1 MNLKEHPDLLDQL
14 AASHALGTLRAGAR
28 RRFEA
33 MARENPAV
41 RTRAILWQETFATLT
56 ELQPD
61 CVPSANVWKRIAN
74 QLPALQAAG
83 VIGASAGATRS
94 ASNTAALAPSAGSE
108 ENVGLLER
116 LRRSLGLW
124 RMGAVTGGFATVAAV
139 AMVVSLTQQI
149 RHRDVALA
157 SASQA
162 NTQLVA
168 QLKAAPD
175 IRYVAVLADDKA
187 DASMLVTFDPN
198 KNALVLK
205 RVGDFQEDPDK
216 SLQLW
221 AISPSGGPHSLGIV
235 GDRNVDR
242 LVAGEGEVGG
252 AKVLAVTL
260 EKKGGVP
267 PGAGPE
273 GPIVFKGQLLKTVT

>member
-1 MNLKEHPDLLDQL
+1 MNLKKYPDLLDQL

-28 RRFEA
+28 RRFESI
-33 MARENPAV
+33 ARDNPAV
-41 RTRAILWQETFATLT
+41 RSRAILWQETFASMT

-74 QLPALQAAG
+74 QLPALLASGVTSGAASGTRSTISAAAG
-83 VIGASAGATRS
+83 TSLDAGDETVS
-94 ASNTAALAPSAGSE
+94 
-108 ENVGLLER
+108 LLER

-124 RMGAVTGGFATVAAV
+124 RVGAFAGGFATVAAV
-139 AMVVSLTQQI
+139 AVVVTLTQQI

-187 DASMLVTFDPN
+187 DASMLVTFDPK

-205 RVGDFQEDPDK
+205 RVGDFHEASDK

-221 AISPSGGPHSLGIV
+221 AIPPSGGPRSLGIV
-235 GDRNVDR
+235 GDQNVDR
-242 LVAGEGEVGG
+242 LVAAEGEVGG
-252 AKVLAVTL
+252 ARVLAVTL

-267 PGAGPE
+267 AGAGPE